1 MTGLVEVVVGRV
13 GRPHGVRGEVTIEVR
28 TDEPERRFADG
39 ARLHIEGS
47 RRDLTVAATRWHGER
62 LLVRFEG
69 VGDRTAAEALRGSL
83 LAVHV
88 PADERPEDD
97 EEYYDRQLVGLRV
110 LDHAGQQVGVIGAV
124 VHLPAQD
131 LLAVDTG
138 EGERLIPFVRAL
150 VPEVDLQAGYVRLA
164 VVEGLIEGLDD

>member
-39 ARLHIEGS
+39 ARLHVEGGH
-47 RRDLTVAATRWHGER
+47 RDLTVAATRWHGER
-62 LLVRFEG
+62 LLARFEG
-69 VGDRTAAEALRGSL
+69 VHDRDAAEALRGSL
-83 LAVHV
+83 LAVNV
-88 PADERPEDD
+88 LSDERPEDD

-110 LDHAGQQVGVIGAV
+110 LNNAGGPVGVVGAV
-124 VHLPAQD
+124 IHLPTQD
-131 LLAVDTG
+131 LLSVDTA

-150 VPEVDLQAGYVRLA
+150 VPEVDLQNGHVRLA
-164 VVEGLIEGLDD
+164 DIEGLIEGPED